1 MRRCRADEAIAILD
15 AAVAERGI
23 SAGTLRS
30 APTPGRRSPA
40 WFRARLAEH
49 GVTHR
54 RGGHRDP
61 ESQAF
66 IESWFGKLKQRCV
79 WREEFETI
87 DQAREAIG
95 AYITTYDRRPHSGLN
110 YKTTAQVA
118 GTRKDHQDQAIPAA

>member
-1 MRRCRADEAIAILD
+1 VR
-15 AAVAERGI
+15 V
-23 SAGTLRS
+23 
-30 APTPGRRSPA
+30 SPSTA
-40 WFRARLAEH
+40 
-49 GVTHR
+49 VTHG

-87 DQAREAIG
+87 DQARETIG